1 MPTEETREEIS
12 EQEVNERIQKL
23 TLYKEFKYFEMYLDT
38 IYKTKNMLLIKSENP
53 EARGALQLLEEIK
66 NYLAELG

>member
-1 MPTEETREEIS
+1 MSEEREEIS
-12 EQEVNERIQKL
+12 EQEVNERIHKL
-23 TLYKEFKYFEMYLDT
+23 TLYNEFKYLEMYLESLRN
-38 IYKTKNMLLIKSENP
+38 TKNMLLIKSENP